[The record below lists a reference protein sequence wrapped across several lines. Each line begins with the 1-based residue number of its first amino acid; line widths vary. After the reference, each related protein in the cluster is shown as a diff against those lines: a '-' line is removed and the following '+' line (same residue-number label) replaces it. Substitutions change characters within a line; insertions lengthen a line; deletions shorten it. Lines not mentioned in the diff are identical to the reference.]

1 MQERYDDIGELI
13 AVAGRR
19 HPSPRIEIHR
29 VCYEGSGPGRR
40 FPMRDEGDYFE
51 RRFRDGLSDP
61 LRAADLQAEVFVWDD
76 FHDRYL
82 ISNLVGISLPNGF
95 DTDRNPNSATSW
107 TRLSRTDSD
116 DVLREFDPVSR
127 RHTLRANFMIP

>member
-1 MQERYDDIGELI
+1 MKAPALGGD
-13 AVAGRR
+13 
-19 HPSPRIEIHR
+19 SPCETK
-29 VCYEGSGPGRR
+29 V
-40 FPMRDEGDYFE
+40 DYFE
-51 RRFRDGLSDP
+51 RRFRDGLSGL
-61 LRAADLQAEVFVWDD
+61 LRAADLKAEVFVWDD

-95 DTDRNPNSATSW
+95 DTNRNPNSATSW

-127 RHTLRANFMIP
+127 RHTLRASFTIP

>member
-1 MQERYDDIGELI
+1 
-13 AVAGRR
+13 
-19 HPSPRIEIHR
+19 
-29 VCYEGSGPGRR
+29 
-40 FPMRDEGDYFE
+40 MRDEGDYFE

-61 LRAADLQAEVFVWDD
+61 LRAAGLQAEVFVWDD

-95 DTDRNPNSATSW
+95 DTDRNPTSVTSW
-107 TRLSRTDSD
+107 ARLSRTDSD

-127 RHTLRANFMIP
+127 RHTLRASFTIP